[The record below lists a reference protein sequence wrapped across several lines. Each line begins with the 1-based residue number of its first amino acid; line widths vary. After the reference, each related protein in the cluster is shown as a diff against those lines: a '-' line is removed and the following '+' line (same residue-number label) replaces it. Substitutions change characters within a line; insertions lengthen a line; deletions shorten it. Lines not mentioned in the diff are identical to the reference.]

1 MTLLAVFSAL
11 VATTTLQADSA
22 SPAQHMHHCDNSLV
36 NINPVAKSFGWV
48 DSIYGVA
55 QRLCKNIQAET
66 SDDYLQAL
74 SDIYEDITNGNFEV
88 HPFIS
93 IAKQQ
98 VGLII
103 SLVIC
108 AIILVGLPISG
119 IIFCSC
125 RSCGACGAKRKH
137 RPSKCA
143 LSSYLLILTVGTA
156 LIAVSMAVYTIAAQN
171 TADNIEDLFGIT
183 TNISEDL
190 GNVITSASNN
200 INCEVN
206 ETTGVFFDDVSA
218 TISKIPNE
226 TFDSFENHYGYHEMK
241 SILIEN
247 GNMSK
252 NFSYASIAVSIAA
265 SNLAALIG
273 TPWSS
278 REEVKRISTEVKVLN
293 ASLSEVSKYFTDVYS
308 QLNTTFDDVDKK
320 INEAKAKVEKS
331 ITSAKNSLSQAQHDI
346 EGLSSTINTTA
357 NEIKTQIDN
366 LTDSLKDIQN
376 TVNTSPIKNGAIH
389 GIKILVLVPCALVAI
404 PALIALICGLARLPM
419 NDSRPSR
426 RPFVCHFGG
435 CLAMTGVFCGFMF
448 GWIVVLVA
456 SLSFIGGYGTEMVC
470 KPLFDDP
477 LMRVFNYIP
486 VFNFTVPHIY
496 SNESTDVGF
505 GEVLMKCNEHSSL
518 FAALNGN
525 DIMDVSAIV
534 DQADLEHYKQQA
546 IDEFRKHN
554 LNYTLNADDTISLK
568 NSTSILQEAM
578 SKIETELPDTMAAA
592 GNNADRVAEVEKTQ
606 KSLREAKSLVN
617 NLIGLVNK
625 TVSDVEAV
633 IEIASKSGSFADE
646 GARIIT
652 QVFDKTITNV
662 TQTLYDSKE
671 RLLNE
676 TFDCYP
682 LYEVWQ
688 AIGVMVCDVFGK
700 PVQGMWA
707 SAGLATILIIVLII
721 GLVLT
726 AKYLQ
731 RMDPKYD
738 RCVAG
743 PERYLRN
750 DSYERMRRWVEGASA
765 KVWSTIPAR
774 KWARTPE
781 DLEVRRSGYG
791 NRYD

>member
-1 MTLLAVFSAL
+1 
-11 VATTTLQADSA
+11 
-22 SPAQHMHHCDNSLV
+22 MHHCDNSLV

-98 VGLII
+98 
-103 SLVIC
+103 
-108 AIILVGLPISG
+108 
-119 IIFCSC
+119 
-125 RSCGACGAKRKH
+125 

-241 SILIEN
+241 S
-247 GNMSK
+247 
-252 NFSYASIAVSIAA
+252 
-265 SNLAALIG
+265 
-273 TPWSS
+273 
-278 REEVKRISTEVKVLN
+278 
-293 ASLSEVSKYFTDVYS
+293 YFTDVYS